1 MSLIVRCENCSKTF
15 RVRQHPGDRQVLC
28 QCGQPLDFSS
38 HGGRSSVAS
47 FLPLLVWGGLA
58 TVFVIGAGGIGLLL
72 SGSADSTG
80 PAGAASGEQV
90 TTATRGDDDSQTA
103 AGQPDA
109 GPAFTVKPIA
119 VQEVVELQEVRV
131 PAPVSLKGV
140 SAAVIRFS
148 LDGEVPAGVRL
159 NPLTG
164 TVTWTPSEQ
173 QGPGEYTIVIKARV
187 DSPEL
192 EQLVKIPVKVLEA
205 NTRPSLAS
213 TVASKAFR
221 VPTGTPFV
229 ADMGSGQ
236 DRDFPRN
243 RLKYRLTGAVP
254 RNAKIDADTGQFLWQ
269 PPESLV
275 GRTLPIT
282 VVVSDDG
289 DPPLSASVQYRF
301 RVVRGDADKK
311 SVANSPTKS
320 KTTVVAKPRTK
331 TPSVGTKPDAD
342 SDTADAQMRVVVQ
355 LIKQGNFAKSL
366 ELVEMVLARKD
377 LHLLEKQKQRMI
389 LFLAS
394 GIAHSLGETLASGDN
409 MSAAHI
415 AFMES
420 AKHFR
425 NFQKEFPPLDAREMQ
440 MGAAVFYDE
449 ARALAAPNKTALD
462 GRVLASLREAVR
474 MGFADFEKMKSDK
487 ALESIRDTEVGKKR
501 FARLVLQ
508 WKAQAAKN
516 GVKSPARSANKTV
529 VKKPAGGKAAPRG
542 NPGFNFKKGS
552 PAGPGKNQVARKP
565 GAKDAACGLCSGNGI
580 NGCPTQSCKNGYQK
594 IRGTKYPCA
603 DCLGFGRIPC
613 RTCPDLGKKRMD
625 SLATIKSGRTYFAN
639 MQKVASRNR
648 VVIASIG
655 SLQAR
660 NRSIDNEIDDEETS
674 VSRVREL
681 TREKVSNELQ
691 IIKLRGE
698 LPELQKLFSQA
709 KSGVARSIRSQASLL
724 SDGQSAGFQFSIK
737 NRLRDLLKVVSGL

>member
-1 MSLIVRCENCSKTF
+1 MSLIVRCGNCSRTF

-38 HGGRSSVAS
+38 HGGQSFVAS

-58 TVFVIGAGGIGLLL
+58 TVFVIGAGGIALLL
-72 SGSADSTG
+72 SGSTDSAG
-80 PAGAASGEQV
+80 PAVASSGEQLA
-90 TTATRGDDDSQTA
+90 TTVPGDDKNDRPSNRP
-103 AGQPDA
+103 GV
-109 GPAFTVKPIA
+109 GPAFTVGPIS
-119 VQEVVELQEVRV
+119 VQEVVELQEVRI
-131 PAPVSLKGV
+131 PAPVSLTGV
-140 SAAVIRFS
+140 SGAAIRFS
-148 LDGEVPAGVRL
+148 LSGEVPTGVRL
-159 NPLTG
+159 DPLTG
-164 TVTWTPSEQ
+164 AVTWTPSEQ

-187 DSPEL
+187 DSPDL

-221 VPTGTPFV
+221 VPTGATFV
-229 ADMGSGQ
+229 ADMGGGQ

-254 RNAKIDADTGQFLWQ
+254 KNAKIDADTGQFLWQ

-289 DPPLSASVQYRF
+289 KPSLSASVQYRF

-311 SVANSPTKS
+311 SVATSPTKS
-320 KTTVVAKPRTK
+320 KTTVVGKKEEPR
-331 TPSVGTKPDAD
+331 VAGAKPDAD
-342 SDTADAQMRVVVQ
+342 PDTADSQMRDVVQ
-355 LIKQGNFAKSL
+355 LIKQGDFAKSL
-366 ELVEMVLARKD
+366 ELVEMVLVRKD
-377 LHLLEKQKQRMI
+377 LQLLEKQKQRMI

-394 GIAHSLGETLASGDN
+394 GIAQSLGEKLASGDN
-409 MSAAHI
+409 MAAAHI

-425 NFQKEFPPLDAREMQ
+425 NFQKEFPPLDAREKQ
-440 MGAAVFYDE
+440 LGAAVFYNE

-474 MGFADFEKMKSDK
+474 MGFADFEMMKSDK
-487 ALESIRDTEVGKKR
+487 ALQSIRDTKGGKQR
-501 FARLVLQ
+501 FARLILQ
-508 WKAQAAKN
+508 WKALAAKN
-516 GVKSPARSANKTV
+516 GVKSPTGSANKTV

-552 PAGPGKNQVARKP
+552 PAGPGKNQVAKKP
-565 GAKDAACGLCSGNGI
+565 GSKDAACGLCSGNGI

-625 SLATIKSGRTYFAN
+625 SLATIKTGRTYFTT

-648 VVIASIG
+648 VVISSVS

-660 NRSIDNEIDDEETS
+660 NRRIDNEIDDEETS

-681 TREKVSNELQ
+681 TREKVSNEVQ
-691 IIKLRGE
+691 IIKLKGE
-698 LPELQKLFSQA
+698 LPALQKLFSQA
-709 KSGVARSIRSQASLL
+709 KSGVARSVRSQASLL

-737 NRLRDLLKVVSGL
+737 NRLRDLLKVISGL